1 MKAARLV
8 VLTVAVA
15 AGGVAAMLAGRSEK
29 PPEVKT
35 APVVRI
41 ATVDV
46 LVAKSDIGMGQTVSP
61 VDVQWQEWPA
71 NAATGNFIRKSDR
84 PNAIE
89 TLSGSIARY
98 PFVGGDRLAAD
109 EWIARDGPGQRFDGV
124 RPIGL
129 ADKISSCRVGR
140 PFLPLHVDR
149 RNRLAHADIGF
160 GDENIDRGDLD
171 HRRGLDLRRFFR
183 AASQHGGNTTRCD
196 GDGQHNKTRGF
207 HTLHSHRD
215 MTAGSAV

>member
-29 PPEVKT
+29 PPQVKT
-35 APVVRI
+35 APAVQI

-61 VDVQWQEWPA
+61 GDVQWQEWPA

-98 PFVGGDRLAAD
+98 PVSYTHLRAHETDSYLVCRLLL
-109 EWIARDGPGQRFDGV
+109 E
-124 RPIGL
+124 
-129 ADKISSCRVGR
+129 KK
-140 PFLPLHVDR
+140 
-149 RNRLAHADIGF
+149 N
-160 GDENIDRGDLD
+160 
-171 HRRGLDLRRFFR
+171 
-183 AASQHGGNTTRCD
+183 
-196 GDGQHNKTRGF
+196 
-207 HTLHSHRD
+207 
-215 MTAGSAV
+215 